1 MSTKLFSCLLSLVV
15 CTWSL
20 MADEKA
26 NPSERQWKPLFD
38 GKTLDGWKS
47 TEFGGEG
54 EVAVK
59 DGAII
64 LNQGSELTGIT
75 YTGKLPK
82 TNYELLVEAKRLG
95 GIDFFA
101 ATTFPVGDSF
111 ASFIPGG
118 WAGGVTGISSVNGF
132 DASENE
138 TTKFRAFDDNTW
150 YKFRIRVTDEK
161 LLVFVD
167 DKVQVD
173 LDLKD
178 KKMSTRN
185 EVDLSKPL
193 GIATYNTKAAIRAV
207 KTRELSADEV
217 KETNAGK

>member
-1 MSTKLFSCLLSLVV
+1 MLGCLLSLVV

-20 MADEKA
+20 MAEEKKPA
-26 NPSERQWKPLFD
+26 EPQWKALFN
-38 GKTLDGWKS
+38 GKNLDGWKS

-59 DGAII
+59 DGAI
-64 LNQGSELTGIT
+64 LLKQGSELTGIT

-82 TNYELLVEAKRLG
+82 TNYELLVEAQRLG

-101 ATTFPVGDSF
+101 ATTFPVGDSY

-138 TTKFRAFDDNTW
+138 TTKFRAYDDNTW
-150 YKFRIRVTDEK
+150 YKFRIRVTDKK
-161 LLVFVD
+161 LRVFVD

-173 LDLKD
+173 LDLQD
-178 KKMSTRN
+178 KKLSTRN

-207 KTRELSADEV
+207 KLRELSADEV
-217 KETNAGK
+217 KETNASK